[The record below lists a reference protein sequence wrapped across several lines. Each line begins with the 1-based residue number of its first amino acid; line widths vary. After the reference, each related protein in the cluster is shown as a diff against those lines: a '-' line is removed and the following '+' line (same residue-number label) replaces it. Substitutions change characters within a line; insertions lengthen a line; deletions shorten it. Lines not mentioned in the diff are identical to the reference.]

1 MQVWGIK
8 SAGFHLTK
16 FISNNKELLFSVPE
30 HQRRMGVKDQDF
42 SGELPNEK
50 VLQICWNLRE
60 DIFSFKLKQEAV
72 TLTKGVMLSMISP
85 ISDPL
90 GFATPFMLDG
100 RRILQGLCNQDIQW
114 EIEISGAVKKD

>member
-1 MQVWGIK
+1 
-8 SAGFHLTK
+8 
-16 FISNNKELLFSVPE
+16 
-30 HQRRMGVKDQDF
+30 MGVKDQDF